1 MGVFDRLRRLFRSNV
16 NDLIN
21 RAEDPEKALNQIVS
35 DMSKQ
40 LVDAKRSVA
49 TAIAEEKRLER
60 QVKAQD
66 ESAAEWER
74 RAIVALQAGKEDLAR
89 EALLRKQREQNHADA
104 LRKQFEQQHQAV
116 QSLKDTLRTLQDRIE
131 EAQRKKSLLV
141 ARAKRAEAQKRI
153 QEVLGG
159 LSDTSALDAFDEM
172 AARVEQLEAQTE
184 ALGELQIDSTDKS
197 LEDQIA
203 ALEQP
208 DGDKLLNDLR
218 ERLTLEG
225 SGTGGG
231 TASQSGDYSIDE
243 DLDALKRRL
252 REAGGR

>member
-16 NDLIN
+16 NELIS
-21 RAEDPEKALNQIVS
+21 RAEDPEKVLNQIVS
-35 DMSKQ
+35 DMSTQ
-40 LVDAKRSVA
+40 LVDAKRGVA

-60 QVKAQD
+60 QVKAQND
-66 ESAAEWER
+66 AAAEWDR
-74 RAIVALQAGKEDLAR
+74 RAVVALGAGKEDLAR
-89 EALLRKQREQNHADA
+89 AALLRKQREQNHADA
-104 LRKQFEQQHQAV
+104 LRKQFEQQRQSV
-116 QSLKDTLRTLQDRIE
+116 QSIKETLRTLQDRIE

-172 AARVEQLEAQTE
+172 ATRVERLEVQTE
-184 ALGELQIDSTDKS
+184 ALGELQNDSTDKT
-197 LEDQIA
+197 LADQIA

-208 DGDKLLNDLR
+208 DGDTLLHDLR
-218 ERLTLEG
+218 ERLSIEASG
-225 SGTGGG
+225 STV
-231 TASQSGDYSIDE
+231 TASSSGDDSIDE
-243 DLDALKRRL
+243 DLDALKQRL